1 MNAKTVLGLLVTF
14 LAVWE
19 LPTLQAL
26 AQVVPHAQLVEEAK
40 KEGQLD
46 WYTTMSVV
54 DHTRYLELFNRKYPF
69 IKVNV
74 RRVGGERLITI
85 FTTEYR
91 AGKTMFD
98 VVISSGVAPSLI
110 KSGIFAKYVS
120 PEYKYFA
127 AGTKDPEGYWAD
139 TYTNS
144 LALSYHTR
152 MVPKDRIPQRWEDL
166 LTPSGKAKR
175 SPLTPSPTNGSTP
188 CSA

>member
-1 MNAKTVLGLLVTF
+1 MAFKSNGCNTIGFHIVSRTRRMNAKTVLGLLVTF

-110 KSGIFAKYVS
+110 KSGIFAWRPNHLGQDS
-120 PEYKYFA
+120 HIDFA
-127 AGTKDPEGYWAD
+127 AARNDFFAHAGLYRSRI
-139 TYTNS
+139 N
-144 LALSYHTR
+144 R
-152 MVPKDRIPQRWEDL
+152 MTLGFFPNLGNFVRG
-166 LTPSGKAKR
+166 SG
-175 SPLTPSPTNGSTP
+175 
-188 CSA
+188 